1 MKAVICDECQT
12 SYHLYCLASTVSPDA
27 VAAKCLVCKGNVP
40 LAVGDGTN
48 AANGNSGNGGRSGG
62 EKRKRAAV
70 VVSESESD

>member
-12 SYHLYCLASTVSPDA
+12 SYHLYCLAAKDPDA
-27 VAAKCLVCKGNVP
+27 VAAKCLGCKGNVP
-40 LAVGDGTN
+40 LSVGDGAN
-48 AANGNSGNGGRSGG
+48 AANGSSGNGARSGG